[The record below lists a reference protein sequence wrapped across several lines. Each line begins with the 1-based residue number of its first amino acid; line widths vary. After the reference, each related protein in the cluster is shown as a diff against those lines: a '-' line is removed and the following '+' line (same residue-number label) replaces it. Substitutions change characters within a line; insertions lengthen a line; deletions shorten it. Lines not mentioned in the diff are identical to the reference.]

1 MNSGFAEIVV
11 KMVSFI
17 CNACGQTVRKTQV
30 EKHYQNDCR
39 SCDVLSC
46 IDCGKDFHGDEYV
59 GHTSCITEAEKYQ
72 GKLYKP
78 KDKPN
83 KGEHKQQ
90 EWLKVIISNLN
101 IEFYPRTV
109 NCVICSRIDLRDLHV
124 GRLSYRECIICS
136 LSQFM
141 FMFDMYSALSTCR
154 ASFRPLPHKVEC
166 SHTTLVSQVFPWKY

>member
-1 MNSGFAEIVV
+1 MDLCSRIEFVV

-17 CNACGQTVRKTQV
+17 CSACGQTVRKVQV
-30 EKHYQNDCR
+30 EKHYQNDCP

-78 KDKPN
+78 KDKQN

-90 EWLKVIISNLN
+90 EWLKVKNSYLK
-101 IEFYPRTV
+101 
-109 NCVICSRIDLRDLHV
+109 IDMSLD
-124 GRLSYRECIICS
+124 GNCII
-136 LSQFM
+136 
-141 FMFDMYSALSTCR
+141 
-154 ASFRPLPHKVEC
+154 
-166 SHTTLVSQVFPWKY
+166 

>member
-1 MNSGFAEIVV
+1 MCTAKAVIQCVRAVQLHVVSVVEHCGILESVV

-17 CNACGQTVRKTQV
+17 CNVCGQTVRKTQV

-78 KDKPN
+78 KEKQN

-90 EWLKVIISNLN
+90 EWLKVIISNLLPKDGELGDL
-101 IEFYPRTV
+101 IKGSFREYQGRLKAMHFMYTLPPAEFY
-109 NCVICSRIDLRDLHV
+109 
-124 GRLSYRECIICS
+124 
-136 LSQFM
+136 
-141 FMFDMYSALSTCR
+141 
-154 ASFRPLPHKVEC
+154 
-166 SHTTLVSQVFPWKY
+166 TTQYCNHH